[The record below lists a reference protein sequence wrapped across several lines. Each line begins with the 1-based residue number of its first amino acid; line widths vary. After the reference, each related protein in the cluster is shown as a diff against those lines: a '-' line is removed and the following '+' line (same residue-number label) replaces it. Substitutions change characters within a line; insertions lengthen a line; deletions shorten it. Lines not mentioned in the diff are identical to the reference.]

1 MEQTV
6 VYDSYWRFAAER
18 HRMYLRR
25 LSNPVG
31 PFTDDPYLSSYRF
44 TNSFR
49 VADRV
54 SQYLISEVQYRSDR
68 SQAPS
73 ELFFRTL
80 LFKIFNRIETWELI
94 EAEMGSV
101 AWQSID
107 LDQVSAVLDGA
118 MMRGTPIYS
127 AAYIMPAPRLGRVR
141 KHANHL
147 RLLETMMEG
156 GLPGR
161 IERAPSLSAVY
172 DLLRPWPGI
181 GDFLAFQYA
190 IDLNYSNMI
199 SFDEGD
205 FVVAGPGAVDGISK
219 VFNSTGDRDA
229 REVIHHMVDIQE
241 SEFSRLGIDFPGLFG
256 RRLQPIDCQNL
267 FCEIGK
273 YARVAHPEVTG
284 KSGRTRIKQGYGGE
298 GPLPQPRF
306 PPRWHLK
313 VPTFDAPAYVPAQ
326 GFLL

>member
-1 MEQTV
+1 MERTV

-18 HRMYLRR
+18 HGMYLRR

-31 PFTDDPYLSSYRF
+31 PFTDDPYLGSYRF

-54 SQYLISEVQYRSDR
+54 SQYLVSEIQYRSDR

-73 ELFFRTL
+73 ELFFRTM
-80 LFKIFNRIETWELI
+80 LFKLFNRIETWELI
-94 EAEMGSV
+94 EAQIGSV
-101 AWQSID
+101 SWQSID
-107 LDQVSAVLDGA
+107 LDHVSAILDAA
-118 MMRGTPIYS
+118 MARGTTIYS
-127 AAYIMPAPRLGRVR
+127 AAYIMPSPRLGRVR

-147 RLLETMMEG
+147 ELLRSMMDE

-161 IERAPSLSAVY
+161 IERAPTLSAVY
-172 DLLRPWPGI
+172 DLLRPWSGI
-181 GDFLAFQYA
+181 GDFLAFQYT
-190 IDLNYSNMI
+190 IDLNYSNLI
-199 SFDEGD
+199 SFEESD

-219 VFNSTGDRDA
+219 VFASTGGRDA
-229 REVIHHMVDIQE
+229 RTVIEHMVDIQE
-241 SEFSRLGIDFPGLFG
+241 SEFERLGIDFPGLFG

-273 YARVAHPEVTG
+273 YARVAHPEIVG

-306 PPRWHLK
+306 PPRWNLK
-313 VPTFDAPAYVPAQ
+313 VPTFNAPAYLPAQ
-326 GFLL
+326 GSLL